1 MTQVNGYPNKYK
13 KSNQIDKK
21 ISNQIDKKIRISIV
35 DDLNI
40 IREGLNIILQRESD
54 FEVVG
59 MTDSGKKAIALVA
72 KQRPDVVLMDI
83 KLSELDGIRSTRII
97 CEQFPETKILV
108 LSSYNK
114 EQYLIECLKA
124 GAKGYFLKTGTP
136 ARELIEGIRAIN
148 KGYCQ
153 ISPGLLENV
162 IRRSAR
168 PKLPGDDLP
177 PPSKEISQ
185 PNLPTAFKPEEI
197 SQPNLP
203 TAFKPEEISQP
214 NLPSTFKPDLE
225 SKPTLALTEETG
237 EIEATIESESSLTL
251 KDTSFG
257 LRTLMWT
264 IIGIATLIISGLAF
278 AVFKPDISGQASESV
293 LESPITPSLPEPTA
307 VSALGRIE
315 PEGEIIQLS
324 VSSAAEGSRVEKL
337 LVERG
342 DKVQQGQ
349 VVAILDS
356 HNRSRAALESAK
368 ADVQIAQAN
377 LERVKA
383 GAKQGDIDA
392 QKATINRL
400 EAELRGQ
407 IATQQATLAR
417 LEAELENAEV
427 EDRRRQELYEEG
439 AISSSERDTK
449 RLRVKTVQ
457 RQLEEAQETLNRT
470 IETTKVQSREAKAR
484 LESIAEVRA
493 EDVQVARA
501 ELAQA
506 KAAVKQAE
514 ATLELTEV
522 RSPIDGQVLKVQ
534 VRPGEVIGNRGVAE
548 IGKTE
553 QMYVVAEVYETDIKR
568 LKIGQRATVTGA
580 SFSEE
585 LQGEVAEI
593 GLKVSRQDVF
603 NSDPLAD
610 TDNKVVEVKIRL
622 APESSARV
630 ASLSNLQVQVVIQL

>member
-1 MTQVNGYPNKYK
+1 MTQVNGYESKYK
-13 KSNQIDKK
+13 KSNEID
-21 ISNQIDKKIRISIV
+21 KIRISIV

-162 IRRSAR
+162 IRHSIQ
-168 PKLPGDDLP
+168 PKLQGDELALP
-177 PPSKEISQ
+177 SLGISQ
-185 PNLPTAFKPEEI
+185 TNLATTPK
-197 SQPNLP
+197 L
-203 TAFKPEEISQP
+203 
-214 NLPSTFKPDLE
+214 DME
-225 SKPTLALTEETG
+225 SKPSLAVTDDIE
-237 EIEATIESESSLTL
+237 EIEATIENSLTL
-251 KDTSFG
+251 KDTSLG

-264 IIGIATLIISGLAF
+264 IIGIATLIISGLAI
-278 AVFKPDISGQASESV
+278 AVLKPDISGQASESV
-293 LESPITPSLPEPTA
+293 LESSIAPSLPEPTA

-324 VSSAAEGSRVEKL
+324 VSSAAEGSRVEQL
-337 LVERG
+337 LIERG

-356 HNRSRAALESAK
+356 HNPSLAALESAK

-377 LERVKA
+377 LERVQA
-383 GAKQGDIDA
+383 GAKQGDIKA

-407 IATQQATLAR
+407 IATQKATIAR
-417 LEAELENAEV
+417 LEAELENAQV

-439 AISSSERDTK
+439 AISSSERDAK
-449 RLRVKTVQ
+449 RLRVDTVQ

-484 LESIAEVRA
+484 LESIAEVRS

-514 ATLELTEV
+514 AALELTEV

-534 VRPGEVIGNRGVAE
+534 VRPGEVIGNSGIAE

-553 QMYVVAEVYETDIKR
+553 QMYVVAEVYETDIQ
-568 LKIGQRATVTGA
+568 LVKIGQRATVTGA
-580 SFSEE
+580 SFSEV
-585 LQGEVAEI
+585 LQGKVAEI
-593 GLKVSRQDVF
+593 GLKVARQDVF

-622 APESSARV
+622 DPESSRRV

>member
-1 MTQVNGYPNKYK
+1 MPTTIMTQVNGYPNKYK
-13 KSNQIDKK
+13 KSNEI
-21 ISNQIDKKIRISIV
+21 NKIRISIV

-177 PPSKEISQ
+177 LRSEEISK
-185 PNLPTAFKPEEI
+185 PNLPTTFKPEEI
-197 SQPNLP
+197 SKPNLP
-203 TAFKPEEISQP
+203 T
-214 NLPSTFKPDLE
+214 TFKPDLE

-264 IIGIATLIISGLAF
+264 IIGIATLIISGLAI

-293 LESPITPSLPEPTA
+293 LESSITPSLPEPTA

-439 AISSSERDTK
+439 AISSSERDAK

-534 VRPGEVIGNRGVAE
+534 VRPGEVIGNRGIAE

-568 LKIGQRATVTGA
+568 LKIGQRATVTAA

-585 LQGEVAEI
+585 LQGKVAEI

>member
-1 MTQVNGYPNKYK
+1 MPTTIMTQVNGYQNKYK
-13 KSNQIDKK
+13 KSNEID
-21 ISNQIDKKIRISIV
+21 KIRISIV

-72 KQRPDVVLMDI
+72 EQRPDVVLMDI

-97 CEQFPETKILV
+97 CEQFPQTKILV

-114 EQYLIECLKA
+114 EQYLLQCLKA
-124 GAKGYFLKTGTP
+124 GAKGYFLKEGTP
-136 ARELIEGIRAIN
+136 ACELIQGIRAIS

-162 IRRSAR
+162 MRRSVQ
-168 PKLPGDDLP
+168 PKLQGDDL
-177 PPSKEISQ
+177 
-185 PNLPTAFKPEEI
+185 A
-197 SQPNLP
+197 
-203 TAFKPEEISQP
+203 
-214 NLPSTFKPDLE
+214 LPSVGISKTNLATTLKPDIE
-225 SKPTLALTEETG
+225 SKPTLAVTDDTG
-237 EIEATIESESSLTL
+237 EIEATIENSLTL
-251 KDTSFG
+251 KETSFW

-264 IIGIATLIISGLAF
+264 VMGIATLAISGLAI
-278 AVFKPDISGQASESV
+278 AIFKPDISGQASESV
-293 LESPITPSLPEPTA
+293 LESSIAPSLPEPTA

-337 LVERG
+337 LIERG

-356 HNRSRAALESAK
+356 HNRSLAALESAK

-383 GAKQGDIDA
+383 GAKQGDINA

-439 AISSSERDTK
+439 AISSSERDAK

-534 VRPGEVIGNRGVAE
+534 VRPGEVIGNRGIAE

-585 LQGEVAEI
+585 LKGEVAEI
-593 GLKVSRQDVF
+593 GLKVGRQDVF

-622 APESSARV
+622 APESSDRV